1 MASSLCDQY
10 LNELKQDSLFQKLLS
25 LFLKKLFTDKNN
37 LLILKLR
44 EPMNYQII
52 YKTEDDK
59 INFNHMTFDE
69 KKKFIVKSIC
79 KMTNVKLNGNYCNW
93 ST

>member
-1 MASSLCDQY
+1 
-10 LNELKQDSLFQKLLS
+10 
-25 LFLKKLFTDKNN
+25 
-37 LLILKLR
+37 
-44 EPMNYQII
+44 MNYQII